1 MLEPLDLHRH
11 RRSAGLSTLSVLVGE
26 HTETATAWQDW
37 ASGQGRPVLLA
48 EAPRPAPDWLRQWGR
63 RQESFGPD
71 LAALVGKTEY
81 ELETLLSVRRPDE
94 RPSVD
99 ETRAL
104 HALLQGDVPQASAI
118 DPLKALIRLGTL
130 AGCRHVPALAV
141 AGSGDVPALSDLI
154 RDLYRLVAAMP
165 CWPVA
170 LFLEP
175 QSYEVY
181 RDEAPESRDKA
192 WVREGVVMLSDT
204 LDEAA
209 IGMRLARAGVSAR
222 GFSDSIRFLST
233 LKPSRAMVDRFVDAA
248 REIAARDS
256 SPPEQAAK
264 HDDRARSH
272 AERLLFECLQ
282 RLPDTAG
289 LFQLNG
295 RLPVRF
301 GSTALEVDL
310 LGESC
315 AMAVEIDGYFHFR
328 EADDYR
334 RDRHKDLLLQ
344 ENGYLVMRFL
354 ADDVVHRLEAI
365 LATISTSLSR
375 RQLMR

>member
-1 MLEPLDLHRH
+1 MPEPLDLHQH
-11 RRSAGLSTLSVLVGE
+11 RRSAGLPTLSVLIGE
-26 HTETATAWQDW
+26 PTETATAWQDW
-37 ASGQGRPVLLA
+37 ADGRGYPVLLA
-48 EAPRPAPDWLRQWGR
+48 GAKIPALDWLGQWCRQR
-63 RQESFGPD
+63 ESFGPD
-71 LAALVGKTEY
+71 LTVLIGKTEY
-81 ELETLLSVRRPDE
+81 ELETLLSVRLPGNRLSAGE
-94 RPSVD
+94 I
-99 ETRAL
+99 RAV
-104 HALLQGDVPQASAI
+104 HTLLQGDVVEESAI
-118 DPLKALIRLGTL
+118 EPLKALLLLGTL
-130 AGCRHVPALAV
+130 AGCQYLPALAV
-141 AGSGDVPALSDLI
+141 TGSRDIPALNALI
-154 RDLYRLVAAMP
+154 RDLYRLAVAMP

-175 QSYEVY
+175 QSYSVY
-181 RDEAPESRDKA
+181 RHETPESRDKA
-192 WVREGVVMLSDT
+192 WVQEGVVMSGDT

-209 IGMRLARAGVSAR
+209 IGMRLARAGVSTR

-256 SPPEQAAK
+256 GTPEQASA
-264 HDDRARSH
+264 HDDCARSH

-315 AMAVEIDGYFHFR
+315 AMAIEVDGYFHFR
-328 EADDYR
+328 ETDAYR
-334 RDRHKDLLLQ
+334 RDRRKDVLLQ
-344 ENGYLVMRFL
+344 EHGYLVMRFL
-354 ADDVVHRLEAI
+354 ADDVVHRLEEI
-365 LATISTSLSR
+365 LDIISTSLNR
-375 RQLMR
+375 R